1 MSTTS
6 TVFALDTSQ
15 NLQTSTKQQIAYDD
29 APKWEEYVAPKYR
42 NPRTDFSKAASITEL
57 SIGGVLTALILTAP
71 IGIPMVIHGTTKVK
85 MVSYANRKR
94 IFDEKAKK
102 SGLNKSEFFRKII
115 LDYKLKEQPDERFY
129 EILSQLRGMANN
141 LNQMA
146 RTYNRYQGYM
156 REDKFTPLL
165 QQIRD
170 LVLSLEQVYLLPQ
183 KKGTLYG
190 NNKTMEI

>member
-1 MSTTS
+1 MRTRNIKINI
-6 TVFALDTSQ
+6 FL
-15 NLQTSTKQQIAYDD
+15 N
-29 APKWEEYVAPKYR
+29 EE
-42 NPRTDFSKAASITEL
+42 E
-57 SIGGVLTALILTAP
+57 
-71 IGIPMVIHGTTKVK
+71 
-85 MVSYANRKR
+85 KR
-94 IFDEKAKK
+94 ILDEKVKK